1 MTEKV
6 FQLGVLD
13 DPSGRFGVAAIEVLR
28 ECSAAIKTFVV
39 DASVDARRVDVIVA
53 GTTSVSFFEVKQTA
67 ERIRE
72 IHGTLPNTLVVFAT
86 HSNISAEVIQT
97 VVSAG
102 AISAVTFAAL
112 PQTIGNLFS
121 SNVFTTASARTE
133 ASFVVEGAHDPESG
147 RLDAKKIAELFGV
160 PLTTVA
166 HAVGVTPSA
175 LSKRRTARS
184 AQDGLR
190 ELTFV
195 WRTLMNAFGAK
206 ARAKAWLHAARPD
219 LEGKSPLALLTSGTA
234 RDLGNYV
241 RRALAGEPA

>member
-1 MTEKV
+1 MTERI
-6 FQLGVLD
+6 FNLGVLD
-13 DPSGRFGVAAIEVLR
+13 DPSGRFGIAATEVLR
-28 ECSAAIKTFVV
+28 QCSAAIKTFVV
-39 DASVDARRVDVIVA
+39 DASTDAWRVDVIVA
-53 GTTSVSFFEVKQTA
+53 GTTSVNFFEVKQTA

-86 HSNISAEVIQT
+86 QSNISAEVVQT

-121 SNVFTTASARTE
+121 SNVFTSASARNE
-133 ASFVVEGAHDPESG
+133 SSFVVEGAHDPNSG
-147 RLDAKKIAELFGV
+147 RLDAKRIAELFGV

-175 LSKRRTARS
+175 LSRRRTARS

-195 WRTLMNAFGAK
+195 WRTLMNACGTEAK
-206 ARAKAWLHAARPD
+206 AKAWLNAARPD
-219 LEGKSPLALLTSGTA
+219 LGGKPPLVLLTSGRA
-234 RDLGNYV
+234 RDLGNYI